1 MRQFR
6 ASISRRRF
14 VQGTVATIALP
25 LFVPR
30 HVLGDGSNASAN
42 QKIRVGAIGVGH
54 MLSAIQ
60 SFESIF
66 DGQTLKGWHVSAQT
80 GHSRASQ
87 HQTGGRWVVEEG
99 AIVGSQDIPGNGG
112 ILITDELFGDF
123 EVVLKMNAVCS
134 GHDGRRL
141 GWMSRRECSRF
152 S

>member
-1 MRQFR
+1 MTRSLARNDHAIPLSDFFATTYHNQE
-6 ASISRRRF
+6 SRYDA
-14 VQGTVATIALP
+14 V
-25 LFVPR
+25 
-30 HVLGDGSNASAN
+30 
-42 QKIRVGAIGVGH
+42 
-54 MLSAIQ
+54 
-60 SFESIF
+60 F